1 MLGIILWSRLLVLGS
16 CYEWFGGPVMS
27 GCGSCQK
34 WFWGPVRS
42 RFGVLLGVVL
52 KSC

>member
-1 MLGIILWSRLLVLGS
+1 
-16 CYEWFGGPVMS
+16 MS

-42 RFGVLLGVVL
+42 GFGVLLGVVL
-52 KSC
+52 GFCQKWFWGSVRSGFGVLLGVVLGSC